1 MRELAIE
8 PWALRVGERRPELQR
23 GVGVKVMKSLLS
35 QTAAGLRVLVVL
47 TVLLG
52 IVYPLGVWLVDRLPG
67 LQANAEGSLVSV
79 NGTTVGSDLIGID
92 PKAADP
98 AHDPWFH
105 TRPSAI
111 DGDPSVSGA
120 SNKAANNLD
129 YVKVVQERKTTIA
142 AREGVDPSKVPADAV
157 TASASGLDPAISPA
171 YAQLQAPRVARA
183 TGVPLAKVQALID
196 DNTTGRGLGFVGEP
210 RVTVLMLNLAV
221 RAAESGGH

>member
-1 MRELAIE
+1 
-8 PWALRVGERRPELQR
+8 
-23 GVGVKVMKSLLS
+23 MKSLLS

-67 LQANAEGSLVSV
+67 LQANAEGSVV
-79 NGTTVGSDLIGID
+79 TVGNTAVGSDLIGVD
-92 PKAADP
+92 PVAQDP

-105 TRPSAI
+105 NRPSAGSS
-111 DGDPSVSGA
+111 DPLGPGDPSTSGA
-120 SNKAANNLD
+120 SNKAANNPD

-157 TASASGLDPAISPA
+157 TASGSGLDPAISPA
-171 YAQLQAPRVARA
+171 YARLQAPRVARE
-183 TGVPLAKVQALID
+183 TGVSLARVQALID

-210 RVTVLMLNLAV
+210 TVNVLMLNLAV